1 MDNEMDNY
9 YVINGTSG
17 EITQDLGKNPDGT
30 YFIGLH
36 EGESVYRPTTNGFY
50 DYEKLKYDYVKFN
63 YKASFEIYHK
73 CPQLLLLIPFISY
86 KDNILKFAN
95 GHFATM
101 SGLARNLGFN
111 EDYFRGKLMKKLK
124 DLDVARVIKHN
135 GKRAIVINPYV
146 VYKGKEVS
154 TTIKRLFENSDW
166 AILANGGAN
175 GRENK

>member
-1 MDNEMDNY
+1 MGR
-9 YVINGTSG
+9 YVVLDSATG
-17 EITQDLGKNPDGT
+17 EVTQDLGENIDGA
-30 YFIGLH
+30 YFVALH
-36 EGESVYRPTTNGFY
+36 EGESVYRQSTNRFY

-86 KDNILKFAN
+86 KDNVLKFAN

-124 DLDVARVIKHN
+124 DLDVAKVIKHN
-135 GKRAIVINPYV
+135 GKKAIVINPYV

-154 TTIKRLFENSDW
+154 STIKELFENSDW
-166 AILANGGAN
+166 AILANGGSN

>member
-1 MDNEMDNY
+1 MDRY
-9 YVINGTSG
+9 YVVKESTG
-17 EITQDLGKNPDGT
+17 EITQDLGENPENT
-30 YFIGLH
+30 QFIGLH
-36 EGESVYRPTTNGFY
+36 EGESVYRKSTNGFQNY
-50 DYEKLKYDYVKFN
+50 VKLKYDYVKFN
-63 YKASFEIYHK
+63 YKAAFEIYHK

-101 SGLARNLGFN
+101 SGLARHLNFN
-111 EDYFRGKLMKKLK
+111 EDYFKGKLMKKLK
-124 DLDVARVIKHN
+124 DLDIARVIKHH
-135 GKRAIVINPYV
+135 GKRAIVINPYI

-154 TTIKRLFENSDW
+154 LEIKELFENSDW